1 MEHARIFQY
10 AALGLFFLLLYL
22 SFLIVQPF
30 LTAIIVGLVL
40 AYLFYPVYKGLKF
53 VFRSKAL
60 TSFLMIVLILALI
73 IIPTAFITA
82 SLVQQS
88 IDQYQLLATMNLPG
102 VFNGFLS
109 QFGLTFDGVVGTVSF
124 NVRNYFLSSVPDI
137 LNGFAKMVLGLF
149 IMFFI
154 LFFAFMNG
162 EEWVAAVKSAVPLEP
177 EHKERLFEQ
186 VKNVTRGV
194 LYGQFLTAVIQ
205 GALGGLMFYIFGIP
219 NAVFWGV
226 IMIILSFIPFLGTPI
241 VWVPAG
247 IIALA
252 KGDYVAGIG
261 VIAAGFL
268 IVMNIDNVLKPRL
281 IGGRARLSTPVVL
294 LGVFGGLA
302 LFGFIGLVLG
312 PLILALFQTTLTF
325 FQAPQPATV
334 EQSGDP
340 PKRKTK

>member
-1 MEHARIFQY
+1 MERERTFHY
-10 AALGLFFLLLYL
+10 LLLALFLLLVYL
-22 SFLIVQPF
+22 SFLIIQPF
-30 LTAIIVGLVL
+30 LTAIVVGLVL

-73 IIPTAFITA
+73 IVPTALITA
-82 SLVQQS
+82 SLIQQS
-88 IDQYQLLATMNLPG
+88 VNQYQLLATMNLPG
-102 VFNGFLS
+102 TFDGFLS
-109 QFGLTFDGVVGTVSF
+109 QFGLTFDGVVSTVSF
-124 NVRNYFLSSVPDI
+124 NLRNYFLSSVPDI

-154 LFFAFMNG
+154 LFFAFMDG
-162 EEWVAAVKSAVPLEP
+162 EQWIESVKHAIPLEP

-194 LYGQFLTAVIQ
+194 LYGQFLTAVVQ
-205 GALGGLMFYIFGIP
+205 GALGGLMFYLFGIP

-261 VIAAGFL
+261 VLAVGFL

-281 IGGRARLSTPVVL
+281 IGGKARLSTPVVL

-325 FQAPQPATV
+325 FQDPQPTTTEA
-334 EQSGDP
+334 SADP
-340 PKRKTK
+340 PKRKKK